1 MAACFHLTTQ
11 RLFFEDTH
19 HYERRQSLYEHDYF
33 TGRRYPTFDL
43 RGACFGLCSDTLR
56 LLCFRTPGHP
66 TDWEPSSMYFSR
78 SWFRGGR
85 PKVDNSRFWTI
96 SPRTT
101 RKHLLEFQ
109 AGAYT
114 ILSSHQATP
123 ASPRLRRTDAPLFTF
138 LTIHMTFQDTRGHL
152 TAPCLLLCVDYR
164 YILCIFRFWPTPG
177 KLMSCWIPW
186 LHLHADHGGS
196 TSSQC
201 ERKDSERSRL
211 CLGSC
216 RLERGAVW
224 LTARLTLTEVAR
236 RAALA
241 QRSSSTGPLFDSH
254 RQAALKLPRAGEPG
268 HRSSYRA
275 VSGLPFRQLQVQ
287 GWTKIAKEEQMCITG

>member
-1 MAACFHLTTQ
+1 MGYVLIPCDFCASAHL
-11 RLFFEDTH
+11 DIPP
-19 HYERRQSLYEHDYF
+19 
-33 TGRRYPTFDL
+33 TGNLP
-43 RGACFGLCSDTLR
+43 LCI
-56 LLCFRTPGHP
+56 
-66 TDWEPSSMYFSR
+66 
-78 SWFRGGR
+78 FRGVGFGEGR
-85 PKVDNSRFWTI
+85 PKVDNSRLWTI

-138 LTIHMTFQDTRGHL
+138 LTIHMTLQDTRGHL

-164 YILCIFRFWPTPG
+164 YILCTFRFWPTPG

-216 RLERGAVW
+216 RLEWGSGVV
-224 LTARLTLTEVAR
+224 TARLTLTEVAR
-236 RAALA
+236 RAVRWLKGVRALDHF
-241 QRSSSTGPLFDSH
+241 SILIV
-254 RQAALKLPRAGEPG
+254 RQ
-268 HRSSYRA
+268 H
-275 VSGLPFRQLQVQ
+275 
-287 GWTKIAKEEQMCITG
+287 